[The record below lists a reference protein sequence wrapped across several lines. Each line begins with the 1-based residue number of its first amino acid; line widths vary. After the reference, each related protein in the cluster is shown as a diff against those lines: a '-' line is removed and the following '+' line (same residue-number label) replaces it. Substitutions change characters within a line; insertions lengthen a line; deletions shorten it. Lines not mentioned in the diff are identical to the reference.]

1 MVELNDREA
10 DELLLRLQQ
19 TPSTRAAAETIS
31 VLANAGTSVTLTN
44 LEKTAV
50 FEVLQAWLERDGG
63 ETMGRGATSLRD
75 ALAIDVAQP

>member
-10 DELLLRLQQ
+10 DELLLRLRE

-50 FEVLQAWLERDGG
+50 FEVLGAWLERDGG
-63 ETMGRGATSLRD
+63 EAMGRGATSLLA
-75 ALAIDVAQP
+75 ALVTDIAQP